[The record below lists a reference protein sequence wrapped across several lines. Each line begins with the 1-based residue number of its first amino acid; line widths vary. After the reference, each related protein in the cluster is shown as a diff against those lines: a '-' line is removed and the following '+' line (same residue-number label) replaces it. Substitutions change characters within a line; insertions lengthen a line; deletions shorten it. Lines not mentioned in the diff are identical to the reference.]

1 MSSLH
6 RALAALALAALVLAV
21 PASLRAEVGELRLA
35 RQYGLPYL
43 PLMIMEHD
51 RLIEKHAKA
60 AGLPE
65 LKTTWSAFASS
76 ALINDAMFAER
87 LDVALTGV
95 PAVITL
101 WARTRGTPQEV
112 RGLVATG
119 SHPMALITREPRIKS
134 LRDFAEGDRI
144 AVPTVKTSNAALA
157 IQMEAERIWGRGQH
171 AKLDALT
178 IGRGHPDAMTSLLS
192 GRGEIN
198 AHFSNQPF
206 LQAELAAPGIRPVL
220 TLYQAIGGPASLV
233 AAYATVKFHD
243 ANPKTIAAV
252 LAAFE
257 EATDRINRDR
267 RGSAEI
273 YLKMMND
280 KKTTVD
286 DIVKLIADPDT
297 IFTTAPQNTMVYADF
312 MHRIGLIKVKPQSW
326 KELFFP
332 VAHKLQGS

>member
-1 MSSLH
+1 MPSFVRSVLIAAC
-6 RALAALALAALVLAV
+6 ALLAV
-21 PASLRAEVGELRLA
+21 VVPPSLRAEVGEVRLA

-60 AGLPE
+60 AGLGE

-119 SHPMALITREPRIKS
+119 AHPMALVTREPRIKS

-157 IQMEAERIWGRGQH
+157 IQMEAERLFGPGQH

-178 IGRGHPDAMTSLLS
+178 IGRGHPDAMASLLS

-206 LQAELAAPGIRPVL
+206 LQAELVAPGIRPVM
-220 TLYQAIGGPASLV
+220 TLYQALGGPASLV

-243 ANPKTIAAV
+243 ANPKVIAAV
-252 LAAFE
+252 LAAIE
-257 EATDRINRDR
+257 EATERINRDR

-273 YLKMMND
+273 YLKLTND

-286 DIVKLIADPDT
+286 ELVKLIADPDT
-297 IFTTAPQNTMVYADF
+297 IFTTAPQNTMVYAEF

-326 KELFFP
+326 KDLFFP
-332 VAHKLQGS
+332 SAHKLAGS